1 MLLILNCLLPI
12 FVVITLGILLKQF
25 GWIDD
30 SFINASDRLI
40 YYILFPCLLFWK
52 TGKPSP
58 DTGIE
63 AGLILAVLCAVF
75 TVFLISLLFSRLFNI
90 PDYQV
95 GSFSQSC
102 YRFSSYIGMALTFSA
117 LGADGVRTFGVLI
130 GFVIPFINV
139 LAVSSMIWYSNQTC
153 PKNSRTMLIG
163 KAMISNP
170 LILACL
176 SGILYSRLA
185 IPFPVFVENTF
196 ALMSLVTLPLALIS
210 IGGTL
215 TLSGSRNYLGKALA
229 AALFKLIV
237 LPVIGCV
244 CLKTFNVSYSALK
257 VAMVYFALPTS
268 PQNYILSSQ
277 LNSDVELATSSILLS
292 TLLSILS
299 LSAVLII
306 FEQ

>member
-30 SFINASDRLI
+30 SFINSSDRLI

-52 TGKPSP
+52 TEKPAP

-63 AGLILAVLCAVF
+63 SGLILAVLCAVF
-75 TVFLISLLFSRLFNI
+75 MVFLISLLFSRLLNI

-102 YRFSSYIGMALTFSA
+102 YRFSSYIGMALTFAA
-117 LGADGVRTFGVLI
+117 LGEDGIRTFGVLI

-153 PKNSRTMLIG
+153 RKNSRTMLIG
-163 KAMISNP
+163 KAIISNP

-215 TLSGSRNYLGKALA
+215 TLAGSRNYLGKALV

-237 LPVIGCV
+237 LPAVGYI
-244 CLKTFNVSYSALK
+244 CLKTFNISYSALK
-257 VAMVYFALPTS
+257 VAMIYFALPTS

-292 TLLSILS
+292 TLRSILS

>member
-52 TGKPSP
+52 TGKPAP

-63 AGLILAVLCAVF
+63 VKSNSGGLMRRVHG
-75 TVFLISLLFSRLFNI
+75 FLDKSTFFRLFNI

-102 YRFSSYIGMALTFSA
+102 YRFSSYIGTALTFSA

-153 PKNSRTMLIG
+153 PKNSER
-163 KAMISNP
+163 
-170 LILACL
+170 
-176 SGILYSRLA
+176 R
-185 IPFPVFVENTF
+185 
-196 ALMSLVTLPLALIS
+196 
-210 IGGTL
+210 
-215 TLSGSRNYLGKALA
+215 
-229 AALFKLIV
+229 
-237 LPVIGCV
+237 
-244 CLKTFNVSYSALK
+244 
-257 VAMVYFALPTS
+257 
-268 PQNYILSSQ
+268 
-277 LNSDVELATSSILLS
+277 
-292 TLLSILS
+292 
-299 LSAVLII
+299 
-306 FEQ
+306 